1 MRGLDN
7 PIGLKVGPTTLP
19 SELVEMIETLCPTI
33 RDEPGKITLIT
44 RFGANKVHAL
54 LPPLIRVVQEAK
66 LQGKIIWCCDAM
78 HGNTKSVIVGEG
90 TKEQKTYKTR
100 SFEDV
105 LGELRSTFE
114 VHASCGS
121 RLGGTHL
128 EMTGESVTECTGG
141 PEELQVRKYCIMYK
155 YIYIICI
162 FFFVSSFVRFF
173 AMKCM

>member
-1 MRGLDN
+1 
-7 PIGLKVGPTTLP
+7 
-19 SELVEMIETLCPTI
+19 
-33 RDEPGKITLIT
+33 
-44 RFGANKVHAL
+44 
-54 LPPLIRVVQEAK
+54 
-66 LQGKIIWCCDAM
+66 M
-78 HGNTKSVIVGEG
+78 HGNTKSVVVGEG

-141 PEELQVRKYCIMYK
+141 PQELQVRERYLNYT
-155 YIYIICI
+155 IIVVV
-162 FFFVSSFVRFF
+162 FF
-173 AMKCM
+173 

>member
-1 MRGLDN
+1 
-7 PIGLKVGPTTLP
+7 
-19 SELVEMIETLCPTI
+19 
-33 RDEPGKITLIT
+33 
-44 RFGANKVHAL
+44 
-54 LPPLIRVVQEAK
+54 
-66 LQGKIIWCCDAM
+66 M
-78 HGNTKSVIVGEG
+78 HGNTKSVVVGEG

-141 PEELQVRKYCIMYK
+141 PQELQVRERYLNCT
-155 YIYIICI
+155 IIVVV
-162 FFFVSSFVRFF
+162 FF
-173 AMKCM
+173 